1 MLAAAGLDTL
11 AQLVVNGVWTGGV
24 YALLGV
30 SWAVVFNTTRT
41 FHIAHGVAY
50 ALGGYVTCLLASR
63 AGVPVLL
70 TLPVSLLAGSALG
83 ALFEFALYRP
93 LRARGSTPMVTFVA
107 SLGALTTGIA
117 VIVAFVGSN
126 PVIATSPF
134 ESVVKVGP
142 VRLTVLEIGV
152 AVLSYAGVAAT
163 LVAWRSGWFGR
174 ALRATTTNS
183 EMAGLV
189 GVPVTRV
196 YVVAMLVGNGLGA
209 VAGALAA
216 LTQGAGPDMGFNG
229 ALIAAMA
236 VLIGGIGSLAGAA
249 LGGALLA
256 LAMNVGIWQVSS
268 QWQLSIAF
276 AVLMVFM
283 VVRPRGLRG
292 ERLASA
298 EL

>member
-1 MLAAAGLDTL
+1 VFAAAGLGTL
-11 AQLVVNGVWTGGV
+11 AQLVANGAWIGGV

-41 FHIAHGVAY
+41 FHIAHGVTY
-50 ALGGYVTCLLASR
+50 ALGGYVTCLLTSR
-63 AGVPVLL
+63 AGVPVLVAV
-70 TLPVSLLAGSALG
+70 PASLLAGVVLG
-83 ALFEFALYRP
+83 AVFEFGLYRP
-93 LRARGSTPMVTFVA
+93 LRRRGSTPMVTFVA

-117 VIVAFVGSN
+117 LIVAFAGAN
-126 PVIATSPF
+126 PVIASSPF
-134 ESVVKVGP
+134 ESVIVLGP
-142 VRLTVLEIGV
+142 VRVGVLEVGV
-152 AVLSYAGVAAT
+152 AAFSYACVAAT
-163 LVAWRSGWFGR
+163 LVAWRTGWFGR
-174 ALRATTTNS
+174 AMRATTTNS

-189 GVPVTRV
+189 GIPVSRV
-196 YVVAMLVGNGLGA
+196 HVAAMVLGNGLGA
-209 VAGALAA
+209 LAGGLAA
-216 LTQGAGPDMGFNG
+216 LTQGASVDMGFNG

-256 LAMNVGIWQVSS
+256 LAMNAGIWQLSS

-283 VVRPRGLRG
+283 VVRPRGLHG
-292 ERLASA
+292 ERLANA

>member
-1 MLAAAGLDTL
+1 VVAAADLDTL
-11 AQLVVNGVWTGGV
+11 AQLVANGVWIGGA

-41 FHIAHGVAY
+41 FHIAHGVSY

-70 TLPVSLLAGSALG
+70 ALPASMLAGAALG
-83 ALFEFALYRP
+83 AVFEFALYRP
-93 LRARGSTPMVTFVA
+93 LRARAATPMVTFVA

-117 VIVAFVGSN
+117 LIVALVGSN
-126 PVIATSPF
+126 PVIATSSF
-134 ESVVKVGP
+134 ESVVRLGP

-152 AVLSYAGVAAT
+152 ATLSYACVAAT
-163 LVAWRSGWFGR
+163 LVAWRTGWFGR
-174 ALRATTTNS
+174 AMRATTTNS

-189 GVPVTRV
+189 GIPVTRV
-196 YVVAMLVGNGLGA
+196 YVVAMLLGNGLGA
-209 VAGALAA
+209 LAGALAA

-229 ALIAAMA
+229 ALIAAVA
-236 VLIGGIGSLAGAA
+236 VLIGGIGSLVGAA
-249 LGGALLA
+249 IGGALLA
-256 LAMNVGIWQVSS
+256 LAMNVGIWQLSS
-268 QWQLSIAF
+268 EWQLSIAF

-283 VVRPRGLRG
+283 VVRPRGLLG
-292 ERLASA
+292 ERLARA